1 MISGTHGHDEC
12 LERANLTQ
20 GIDRFQAN
28 ARMLVDDRF
37 GEHVDCTRNLVKP
50 VRNHASAGGPCLV
63 TAGRADTPQQ
73 ARIGRHQTSA

>member
-1 MISGTHGHDEC
+1 MISGPHGHDER
-12 LERANLTQ
+12 LERTNLTQ

-28 ARMLVDDRF
+28 ARMRIDDRF
-37 GEHVDCTRNLVKP
+37 GEHIDCIRNVVKP

-63 TAGRADTPQQ
+63 ATGRADTRQQ